1 MNGVNLLRMP
11 YIIAPDLTL
20 RTARGQEKFPG
31 ANRGHEQGR
40 QRMGRM
46 IKLVALLGILGVA
59 GLSGYAYLVDM
70 APTAVETRQPVT
82 LDAD

>member
-1 MNGVNLLRMP
+1 
-11 YIIAPDLTL
+11 
-20 RTARGQEKFPG
+20 
-31 ANRGHEQGR
+31 
-40 QRMGRM
+40 MGRM